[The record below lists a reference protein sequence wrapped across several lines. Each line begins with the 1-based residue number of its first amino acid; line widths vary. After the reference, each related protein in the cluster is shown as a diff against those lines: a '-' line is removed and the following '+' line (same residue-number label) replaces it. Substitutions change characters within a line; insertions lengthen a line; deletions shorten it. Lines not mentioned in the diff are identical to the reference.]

1 MFFRVMHVSGGD
13 CNLHAKKLS
22 VQLCLRVPQSV
33 FMQRRATSSRVDVR
47 SGEDGAG
54 SGIPTEIL
62 AHGMIAINSA
72 GSITQTAV
80 RKISPRSSPRSLLSS
95 RVMISSPNKSRI
107 AKYL

>member
-1 MFFRVMHVSGGD
+1 MFAGSTIATHTD
-13 CNLHAKKLS
+13 
-22 VQLCLRVPQSV
+22 
-33 FMQRRATSSRVDVR
+33 RRSTSSRVDVR

-54 SGIPTEIL
+54 SPIDPEIL

-80 RKISPRSSPRSLLSS
+80 RKISERSPPRSSLFSKE
-95 RVMISSPNKSRI
+95 MISSPNKSRI

>member
-1 MFFRVMHVSGGD
+1 MFTGSTIGI
-13 CNLHAKKLS
+13 HA
-22 VQLCLRVPQSV
+22 
-33 FMQRRATSSRVDVR
+33 QRRATSPRVDVR
-47 SGEDGAG
+47 SGEDVAG

-72 GSITQTAV
+72 DSITQTAV
-80 RKISPRSSPRSLLSS
+80 RKISPRSSSRSSLFS